1 MIDLSI
7 LIASYE
13 ARDALR
19 DCLRS
24 IERACVAHPAL
35 RIETLIV
42 DNGSR
47 DGSARV
53 ALDSPLSPRLIA
65 SASNQGFAAAINR
78 AWRMSGGRHVL
89 LLNSDVEL
97 DADALSLGVELLDAA
112 SDIGVVGAALRH
124 SDGRPQ
130 RSVHALPGW
139 ATEILPELLLRRL
152 RPHGFDLAQGSFEA
166 EGSARAEGSVSKS
179 EGSAVRDV
187 EAVRGAV
194 FFVRGDLAEK
204 VGRLDEG
211 YFFFLEETD
220 YCRRVRRAGFRV
232 VHSAGIRAIH
242 RLGISSKARAPL
254 ATRIEFHRSLYRY
267 LNREGGLAL
276 RRTAQAIR
284 TFRSLGSLLLLA
296 PLALVSE
303 DARGRFSERFGL
315 VLWHLRGCPPEPA
328 LGKVLRERVV
338 AGPKDFS

>member
-13 ARDALR
+13 ARDALEK
-19 DCLRS
+19 CLRS
-24 IERACVAHPAL
+24 IERACKAHPEVE
-35 RIETLIV
+35 IEIIIV

-53 ALDSPLSPRLIA
+53 AKDSPLSPRVIA
-65 SASNQGFAAAINR
+65 SAENRGFAGAINR
-78 AWRMSGGRHVL
+78 GWRISRGRHVL

-97 DADALSLGVELLDAA
+97 DLEALSLGIMLLDAS
-112 SDIGVVGAALRH
+112 SDVGVVGAALAH

-139 ATEILPELLLRRL
+139 ATEGLPEPLLRRM
-152 RPHGFDLAQGSFEA
+152 RPHGFDSAQGLDPRG
-166 EGSARAEGSVSKS
+166 EGDDASAA
-179 EGSAVRDV
+179 RDV

-194 FFVRGDLAEK
+194 FFIRGDLAEK
-204 VGRLDEG
+204 VGLLDEG

-232 VHSAGIRAIH
+232 VHSASIRAVH
-242 RLGISSKARAPL
+242 RLGASSKARAPL

-267 LNREGGLAL
+267 LDREGGTAL
-276 RRTAQAIR
+276 RWTAQAMR
-284 TFRSLGSLLLLA
+284 TLRSLGSLLLLA
-296 PLALVSE
+296 PLAPVSA
-303 DARGRFSERFGL
+303 DARGRFSERLGL
-315 VLWHLRGCPPEPA
+315 VLWHLRGCPSEPA
-328 LGKVLRERVV
+328 LATVLRERAVTRS
-338 AGPKDFS
+338 GHFN